1 MEEFAWRGRVRV
13 AWKSSRG
20 AGEFAW
26 RRAHANAGDRRCG
39 QQSVN
44 LIDGKLKSLQFA
56 EGSTAKHAADAA
68 DAVVAFVATADWAA
82 ATKDETRWDSRMVTT
97 CIA

>member
-1 MEEFAWRGRVRV
+1 V
-13 AWKSSRG
+13 AWKSSRDVE
-20 AGEFAW
+20 EFAW

-44 LIDGKLKSLQFA
+44 RIGSKLKYLQFA
-56 EGSTAKHAADAA
+56 EGSTAKHAAHAA
-68 DAVVAFVATADWAA
+68 DAFVAFVATADWAA